1 MTSLGFFPSFSPS
14 STSFSSA
21 LQPLRLILSSSMITT
36 VFHVRL
42 TTLVACGIKSNH
54 SALFLAARKLS

>member
-21 LQPLRLILSSSMITT
+21 LQPLRLILSSMITT